1 MTGLA
6 RFVFPEFPLPVP
18 GPTLGI
24 VIPALNRAASL
35 NRTLEAITGTALAAG
50 WAIVVVDGGSTDGTL
65 AVAGRH
71 GVRAISAPQGRG
83 RQLAAG
89 AEAAIQSGAEW
100 LFFLHADSI
109 PERGWREILAA
120 FMAEPANRDRAGYGR
135 LAFDDP
141 SPAARRLEAMVAWR
155 CRRFGLPYGDQGLL
169 IHRNLYRSAGGF
181 PPIDLMEDV
190 ALVRRIGRK
199 RLSGLPLAVTTSA
212 ERYRRDGYIRRPLR
226 NLSCLALYF
235 MGVAPPVI
243 RRLYG

>member
-1 MTGLA
+1 M
-6 RFVFPEFPLPVP
+6 EQ
-18 GPTLGI
+18 
-24 VIPALNRAASL
+24 
-35 NRTLEAITGTALAAG
+35 
-50 WAIVVVDGGSTDGTL
+50 L
-65 AVAGRH
+65 AVAERH

-89 AEAAIQSGAEW
+89 ADAAIETGAEW

-120 FMAEPANRDRAGYGR
+120 FMAEPGNRDRAGYGR
-135 LAFDDP
+135 LALDDP

-181 PPIDLMEDV
+181 PPIELMEDV
-190 ALVRRIGRK
+190 ALVRRIGRS

-212 ERYRRDGYIRRPLR
+212 ERYRRDGYFRRPLR
-226 NLSCLALYF
+226 NLELLGALPH
-235 MGVAPPVI
+235 GSGAARDPAAVRIDRDGWIWHGIAAPP
-243 RRLYG
+243 RGLRA

>member
-1 MTGLA
+1 M
-6 RFVFPEFPLPVP
+6 
-18 GPTLGI
+18 
-24 VIPALNRAASL
+24 
-35 NRTLEAITGTALAAG
+35 AAG
-50 WAIVVVDGGSTDGTL
+50 WAIVIVDGGSKDETP

-71 GVRAISAPQGRG
+71 SVRVISAPKGRG

-89 AEAAIQSGAEW
+89 AEAAIRSGAEW

-109 PERGWREILAA
+109 PQPGWGEILAA
-120 FMAEPANRDRAGYGR
+120 FMADPANRDRAGYGR
-135 LAFDDP
+135 LALDDP

-190 ALVRRIGRK
+190 ALVRRIGPK
-199 RLSGLPLAVTTSA
+199 RLSGLPLTVTTSA
-212 ERYRRDGYIRRPLR
+212 ERYRRDGYVRRPLR
-226 NLSCLALYF
+226 NLGCLALYL